1 MHNFCS
7 FYSFFALSAETD
19 TTFWEDVWNY
29 LYDVYLRV
37 DGNYTNIGLDKMPL
51 FSIRMLV
58 LGLFVGAVIACVAQA
73 YHKQVLGGAVRRLI
87 ERGCLSPDTA
97 QNAKELGYE
106 KNYLIRNALVR
117 SSALRSTVKCVEE
130 ENFYKE
136 QREAKQAYDK
146 KRAEEKEGK
155 KLPKFKEQV
164 YVGDAMEDRFYIPE
178 ELRIRAEIRFEKK
191 GSGWGSTVI
200 SIVILLVVFF
210 AVLLLLPFLL
220 QFVDNFLG
228 KF

>member
-1 MHNFCS
+1 MHNFYS
-7 FYSFFALSAETD
+7 FYALSVNTD
-19 TTFWEDVWNY
+19 TTLWEDIWSY

-58 LGLFVGAVIACVAQA
+58 LGLFIGAVIACVVQA

-87 ERGCLSPDTA
+87 ERGCLSADTA
-97 QNAKELGYE
+97 LSARELGYE
-106 KNYLIRNALVR
+106 KSPLIRSALVR
-117 SSALRSTVKCVEE
+117 SSALRSTVRCVEE
-130 ENFYKE
+130 ERFYKE
-136 QREAKQAYDK
+136 QREAKEAYDK
-146 KRAEEKEGK
+146 KRAQEK
-155 KLPKFKEQV
+155 KLPRFKEQV
-164 YVGDAMEDRFYIPE
+164 YVGDAMEDHYYIPE

-200 SIVILLVVFF
+200 SVIILLAVFI
-210 AVLLLLPFLL
+210 AVLLVLPLVL